1 MTIATEPA
9 GTTSTSSNDV
19 GSTTPATDW
28 PAPRAAWYA
37 VCMIAF
43 ISVLSNIDRGVISL
57 LVQPIKRDLQVSDT
71 EMGILIGFAF
81 SFFYMIVG
89 LPMSRVTDVRNRKLI
104 LTAGLTIWSGA
115 TALTALAY
123 NYVTLFIA
131 RGVVGAAE
139 SVKGPT
145 SMSMI
150 SDIVPRRKLPR
161 AMSIYSMGIAGG
173 MAASMIIGGVIL
185 ELVKDITPLHVPGF
199 GLLHDWQIVF
209 LCCGIPGVIV
219 AAIFFLTVKE
229 PTRKGRK
236 VKGSVPLREVGRFIW
251 TNRRIYVPLLLAMA
265 IGAIEAFGL
274 VAWRVAFFERTH
286 GWTPNHVGPLLGT
299 AALLTTPIGLFVGT
313 LIAEHLDRRKIPDAM
328 VRLCLY
334 SNFITVPAAIAMPLM
349 PSPWLSLALIILGG
363 VGNAIGSPGQNSAI
377 QIITPNEMRAQL
389 SALYLFTISVVGA
402 GLGPL
407 FVALITD
414 YVFTDESMLR
424 YAMVLTSVVL
434 GPIGLFLTWLAMRP
448 YGGAVSRI
456 LEEEERRAGA
466 ANPVA

>member
-1 MTIATEPA
+1 MTGATAGPDTAPA
-9 GTTSTSSNDV
+9 QSNDV
-19 GSTTPATDW
+19 GSAGHDW
-28 PAPRAAWYA
+28 PSPRSAWYA
-37 VCMIAF
+37 VCLISL
-43 ISVLSNIDRGVISL
+43 ISVLSNIDRGIISL
-57 LVQPIKRDLQVSDT
+57 LVQPIKRDLHVSDT

-89 LPMSRVTDVRNRKLI
+89 LPMSRVTDVGNRKLI
-104 LTAGLTIWSGA
+104 LTIGLSIWSCA
-115 TALTALAY
+115 TTLTALAY
-123 NYVTLFIA
+123 SYATLFIA
-131 RGVVGAAE
+131 RGVVGAGE

-199 GLLHDWQIVF
+199 GLLRDWQFVF
-209 LCCGIPGVIV
+209 LSCGVPGLIV
-219 AAIFFLTVKE
+219 AAIFFFTVKE
-229 PTRKGRK
+229 PSRKGRR
-236 VKGSVPLREVGRFIW
+236 VKGSVPLREVAGFVW
-251 TNRRIYVPLLLAMA
+251 TNKRIYIPLLLSLA

-274 VAWRVAFFERTH
+274 MAWRVAFFERTH
-286 GWTPNHVGPLLGT
+286 GWTPNQVGPLLGI
-299 AALLTTPIGLFVGT
+299 AALLTTPIGLFIGT
-313 LIAEHLDRRKIPDAM
+313 MIAERLDRRRIPDAM
-328 VRLCLY
+328 IRLCLY
-334 SNFITVPAAIAMPLM
+334 SNFITVPAALAMPLM
-349 PSPWLSLALIILGG
+349 PTPWLSFALIIAGG

-402 GLGPL
+402 GFGPL

-424 YAMVLTSVVL
+424 YAMVLTTAVL
-434 GPIGLFLTWLAMRP
+434 GPIGLALTWLAMRP
-448 YGGAVSRI
+448 YGAAVSRI
-456 LEEEERRAGA
+456 LDQEDA
-466 ANPVA
+466 AAAAAKPA

>member
-1 MTIATEPA
+1 MTGATAQA
-9 GTTSTSSNDV
+9 GTTPIVSNDV
-19 GSTTPATDW
+19 GSSPVDW
-28 PAPRAAWYA
+28 PRPLAAWYA
-37 VCMIAF
+37 VCMISF

-57 LVQPIKRDLQVSDT
+57 LVQPIKRDLHVSDT

-81 SFFYMIVG
+81 SFFYMVVG

-104 LTAGLTIWSGA
+104 LTAGLSIWSCA

-150 SDIVPRRKLPR
+150 SDIVPRSKLPR

-173 MAASMIIGGVIL
+173 MAASMIIGGMIL
-185 ELVKDITPLHVPGF
+185 DLVKDITPLQVPVF
-199 GLLHDWQIVF
+199 GRLHDWQIVF
-209 LCCGIPGVIV
+209 LSCGFPGLLI

-236 VKGSVPLREVGRFIW
+236 VKGSVPLGDVANFIW
-251 TNRRIYVPLLLAMA
+251 SNKLVYVPLLLAMA
-265 IGAIEAFGL
+265 INAIESFGL
-274 VAWRVAFFERTH
+274 MAWRVAFFERTH

-299 AALLTTPIGLFVGT
+299 AALLTTPIGLFIGT
-313 LIAEHLDRRKIPDAM
+313 MIAEHLDRRKIPDAM
-328 VRLCLY
+328 IRLCLY

-349 PSPWLSLALIILGG
+349 PSPWLSFALIIVSG

-402 GLGPL
+402 GIGPL

-414 YVFTDESMLR
+414 YVFTDEHMLR
-424 YAMVLTSVVL
+424 YAMVLTSGVL
-434 GPIGLFLTWLAMRP
+434 GPIGLILTWLAMRP
-448 YGGAVSRI
+448 YGRAVSRV
-456 LEEEERRAGA
+456 LEEEHRTDGA
-466 ANPVA
+466 ARA